1 MAKSI
6 GDLMTSNPKTVEATS
21 TIAEAAQ
28 IMKSEDTG
36 IVPVVEGER
45 LVGTITDRDITIR
58 VVAEGND
65 PQTTSVE
72 EVASTDLVTVDPQ
85 QELSEALRLMAQ
97 HQVRRLPVV
106 EEDGRLIG
114 IVSQADVARAADDST
129 TGELV
134 EEISK

>member
-85 QELSEALRLMAQ
+85 QDLSEALRLMAQ